1 MKAPVTGFIAHA
13 PLHPEAINGASF
25 NDDIARE
32 NHWFIIE
39 FWSAR
44 CAACERL
51 MHLLTN
57 AFSAVASVTLYTVN
71 VDEEPELTDDCSV
84 RSLPAVLIYN
94 NQVEVY
100 RSHETR
106 SIHAVTDFIK
116 ASLPSTAVGGQ
127 L

>member
-1 MKAPVTGFIAHA
+1 MKAPITGFIAHA
-13 PLHPEAINGASF
+13 PLRPDAINSASF

-57 AFSAVASVTLYTVN
+57 AFSPVESVTLYTVN
-71 VDEEPELTDDCSV
+71 VDEEPELTEDCSV

-106 SIHAVTDFIK
+106 SIQAVADYIK
-116 ASLPSTAVGGQ
+116 SRLPSTDVGGH